1 MSRPVSLD
9 FEFCPHEF
17 AELLKKA
24 KGKRK
29 QYQFAA
35 DIGMS
40 KTYLNKYLVEK
51 ADKPLTPSTIRKIAA
66 ASTESVSF
74 KELLRSS
81 GYDPSKYIFQNPG
94 AVFERIGIAIV
105 TSCLANSNFRW
116 KSMAPVVPMAH
127 KFYYDYAIEI
137 YDEPLFSRWFFNFK
151 RMSSSIQRVYN
162 IIGGIFTEIFTHP
175 LNISDKYSIVTDSEE
190 FYDRLV
196 DMKIYNTPINI
207 SAILI
212 DTVGIRVLKEEY
224 MNADERKI
232 DDKFL
237 LTKFF

>member
-24 KGKRK
+24 QGKRK

-40 KTYLNKYLVEK
+40 KTYLNKYLAEK
-51 ADKPLTPSTIRKIAA
+51 ADKPLTPSTIRKIAD
-66 ASTESVSF
+66 ASTGGVTF

-81 GYDPSKYIFQNPG
+81 GYDPSKYIFKNPG
-94 AVFERIGIAIV
+94 AVFERMGIAIV
-105 TSCLANSNFRW
+105 TACLANSNFQW
-116 KSMAPVVPMAH
+116 KSMGIENRAH
-127 KFYYDYAIEI
+127 NLYFDYAIDI
-137 YDEPLFSRWFFNFK
+137 YDEPLFSRWFFEFK
-151 RMSSSIQRVYN
+151 KMSSFNTMQRAYHM
-162 IIGGIFTEIFTHP
+162 IGQIFTHP

-196 DMKIYNTPINI
+196 TMKIYNTPINI

-224 MNADERKI
+224 INADDRKI
-232 DDKFL
+232 DKKFL
-237 LTKFF
+237 LTKFS